1 MRTSCIALLL
11 ILILV
16 GCTKTVVEE
25 PRILEPVDP
34 YGDPPDY
41 AGDPFTGFD
50 SVYSISVP
58 GETVSEVVEVTAP
71 DRNELP
77 YSVQITAAGVEATA
91 QRLAETVTAEIDAPV
106 FIDQEGS
113 YWKVR
118 VGAFATREEAGGLLN
133 QMHEMGFTDAW
144 IVSRSQ

>member
-1 MRTSCIALLL
+1 MKGSCTVVLLMLVLIA
-11 ILILV
+11 
-16 GCTKTVVEE
+16 CTKTVVEE
-25 PRILEPVDP
+25 PRVVEPIDP

-41 AGDPFTGFD
+41 SGDPFAGFD
-50 SVYSISVP
+50 SVYSIAVP
-58 GETVSEVVEVTAP
+58 GETVEVVEVTAP

-91 QRLAETVTAEIDAPV
+91 QRLVETITAETDAPV

-118 VGAFATREEAGGLLN
+118 VGAFATREEADGLLN
-133 QMHEMGFTDAW
+133 QMQEMGFTDAW

>member
-16 GCTKTVVEE
+16 GCTRTVVEE
-25 PRILEPVDP
+25 PTTLEPIDP

-41 AGDPFTGFD
+41 AGDPFAGFD

-58 GETVSEVVEVTAP
+58 GETVEVVETTTP
-71 DRNELP
+71 DRSELP

-118 VGAFATREEAGGLLN
+118 VGAFATPEEADELLN
-133 QMHEMGFTDAW
+133 QMQQMGFTDAW
-144 IVSRSQ
+144 IVFRSQ

>member
-16 GCTKTVVEE
+16 GCTRTVVEE
-25 PRILEPVDP
+25 PTTLEPIDP

-41 AGDPFTGFD
+41 AGDPFAGFD

-58 GETVSEVVEVTAP
+58 GETVEVVEVTTP
-71 DRNELP
+71 DRTELP

-118 VGAFATREEAGGLLN
+118 VGAFATPEEADELLN
-133 QMHEMGFTDAW
+133 QMQQMGFTDAW
-144 IVSRSQ
+144 IVFRSQ